1 MIIEYEDKYKEEVK
15 DLFVELQ
22 SYIASIDKEKY
33 NVLTPEYREKGFEEN
48 IKEINQYE
56 GKMFLLKI
64 EEKIVGLVIGIINN
78 DEIDT
83 YDFKAPKR
91 GRIKELIVSEK
102 YRKGGYGTILLEA
115 MENHLKSVGCK
126 DILIG
131 VFAYNND
138 AIKFYEKNGYHFR
151 MNDVTKTIS

>member
-22 SYIASIDKEKY
+22 GYIASIDKEKY

-64 EEKIVGLVIGIINN
+64 KEKIVGLVIGIINN

-115 MENHLKSVGCK
+115 MEKYLKSVGCK